1 MGKITKEIN
10 KINNSAL
17 KSVDLLEPE
26 KILAKDLVKVYKQG
40 KIEVVALRGLK
51 TTFYP
56 GITCIMG
63 PSGCGK
69 TTLLNLIGGLDKAT
83 AGKILVGEF
92 DITKLNDKELD
103 KFRRENIGFVFQMF
117 NLVPT
122 LTGEENIDLPMVLVG
137 KPKSERKNR
146 VKELLAL
153 LRIEDRKHHRP
164 DELSGGEQ
172 QRFAIAAALANN
184 PKIILC
190 DEPTGELDSKSR
202 DNFLEALTQLIEN
215 YPKKIVIIATHD
227 QNISKIADYIYI
239 IEDGLIT
246 EELTKGELQ
255 DFLKN
260 RVLEPEVTL
269 DKARELNKL
278 KKEIARLSEKMKK
291 FEM

>member
-26 KILAKDLVKVYKQG
+26 QILVKDLVKVYKQG

-122 LTGEENIDLPMVLVG
+122 LTGEENIDLPMILVG

-172 QRFAIAAALANN
+172 QRFAIASALANN

-202 DNFLEALTQLIEN
+202 DNFLEALIQLIEN

-227 QNISKIADYIYI
+227 QNITKIADYIYI

-246 EELTKGELQ
+246 EELTKEELQ
-255 DFLKN
+255 DFLKT

>member
-83 AGKILVGEF
+83 AGKILVGDF
-92 DITKLNDKELD
+92 DITKLPDKELD

-122 LTGEENIDLPMVLVG
+122 LTGEENIDLPMILVG

-202 DNFLEALTQLIEN
+202 DSFLEALTQLIEN

-246 EELTKGELQ
+246 EELTKEELH

>member
-17 KSVDLLEPE
+17 KAVDLLEPE
-26 KILAKDLVKVYKQG
+26 QILAKDLVKVYKQG

-122 LTGEENIDLPMVLVG
+122 LTGEENIDLPMILVG